1 MRITIIGAGNVGTN
15 LHHVLMQKNVRAELV
30 SSRDEDKLASL
41 SDADGQGKVFIYTVA
56 DAALKDVIARVNAPK
71 ALHIHTSGTMPIEV
85 FGTDKPHAAIMYCFQ
100 SFSKQKMI
108 EDWTQIPVFVEG
120 KNIDDL
126 AAVYSLALTLTDRVY
141 EAKQHEREKL
151 HIAGVFANNF
161 TNLMYNMAAELLKST
176 TIPFAAL
183 LPLIDQ
189 TAQKIHTLT
198 PQEAQTGP
206 AQRGDENIMNHH
218 LQVLESMPEKQQ
230 IYKILSDA
238 IRKR

>member
-15 LHHVLMQKNVRAELV
+15 LHHILLQKNIRAELI
-30 SSRDEDKLASL
+30 SSRDEEKLTSL

-56 DAALKDVIARVNAPK
+56 DAALKEVITRVNAPK

-85 FGTDKPHAAIMYCFQ
+85 FGADKTHAAIMYCFQ

-108 EDWTQIPVFVEG
+108 EDWTQIPIFVEG

-161 TNLMYNMAAELLKST
+161 TNLMYNMAAELLKNT

-198 PQEAQTGP
+198 PQDAQTGP

-218 LQVLESMPEKQQ
+218 LQVLESTPEKQQ
-230 IYKILSDA
+230 IYKILSEA
-238 IRKR
+238 IRNR

>member
-1 MRITIIGAGNVGTN
+1 
-15 LHHVLMQKNVRAELV
+15 
-30 SSRDEDKLASL
+30 
-41 SDADGQGKVFIYTVA
+41 
-56 DAALKDVIARVNAPK
+56 
-71 ALHIHTSGTMPIEV
+71 
-85 FGTDKPHAAIMYCFQ
+85 
-100 SFSKQKMI
+100 
-108 EDWTQIPVFVEG
+108 
-120 KNIDDL
+120 
-126 AAVYSLALTLTDRVY
+126 
-141 EAKQHEREKL
+141 
-151 HIAGVFANNF
+151 
-161 TNLMYNMAAELLKST
+161 MAAELLKST

>member
-85 FGTDKPHAAIMYCFQ
+85 FGTDKPHTAIMYCFQ